1 MNNDVKLTLK
11 LNNISILKAKK
22 YVADKG
28 ISLSKLVENFFESIS
43 INSENPSEKNLEYSP
58 LVQELAGIISLPEN
72 YDYKTDYENYLK
84 AKYE

>member
-11 LNNISILKAKK
+11 LNNNSILLAKK
-22 YVADKG
+22 YVVDKG
-28 ISLSKLVENFFESIS
+28 ISLSKLVENFFESIA
-43 INSENPSEKNLEYSP
+43 INSENPSEKNLKYSP

>member
-11 LNNISILKAKK
+11 LNNNSILKAKK

-43 INSENPSEKNLEYSP
+43 INSENHSEKNLEYSP

>member
-11 LNNISILKAKK
+11 LNNNSILKAKK
-22 YVADKG
+22 YVVDKG

-43 INSENPSEKNLEYSP
+43 INSDNPSEKNLEYSP
-58 LVQELAGIISLPEN
+58 LVQELAGIISLPGN